1 MKKKH
6 LQLKQLKLTKETV
19 LNMSAVKGG
28 ATPGVPVSAD
38 CAVISAQ
45 AKCVDTQQAACMDT
59 QGTVMPCCP
68 ACLSGANN
76 TLVKQYC
83 GVIIQTVDA
92 ACNPPQG

>member
-6 LQLKQLKLTKETV
+6 LELKQLKLTKETV
-19 LNMSAVKGG
+19 LNMSTVKGG
-28 ATPGVPVSAD
+28 QPVNPGTSD
-38 CAVISAQ
+38 CVALSGT
-45 AKCVDTQQAACMDT
+45 AKCAQSVQVVCMDT

-83 GVIIQTVDA
+83 GVIVQTMDA
-92 ACNPPQG
+92 GCSIVAG